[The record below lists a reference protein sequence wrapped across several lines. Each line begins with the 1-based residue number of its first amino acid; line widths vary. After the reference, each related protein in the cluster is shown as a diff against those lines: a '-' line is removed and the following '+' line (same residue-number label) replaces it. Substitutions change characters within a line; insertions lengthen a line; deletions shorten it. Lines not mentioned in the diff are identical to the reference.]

1 VDIQPL
7 PASWRD
13 NKFFILNR
21 MFSFSYNVPVGFYTK
36 QGAIHILQG
45 GRLMSRRVIMLSV
58 AVLFGMQAG
67 LAMAANPDTGPGCGL
82 GKLAWGDYKHQKNIG
97 PQVLMA
103 TTNGTFGSQTF
114 GISTGTSGCTNDGK
128 VMAEQKTTLFA
139 QLNFENL
146 SQEMAQGQG
155 EHLASL
161 ATLMGVPAE
170 QQHAFF
176 AMTQERY
183 TSLVKTGEASPVAMV
198 KAINDAIASHPVLA
212 QVSTR

>member
-1 VDIQPL
+1 
-7 PASWRD
+7 
-13 NKFFILNR
+13 
-21 MFSFSYNVPVGFYTK
+21 
-36 QGAIHILQG
+36 
-45 GRLMSRRVIMLSV
+45 MSKKVLMLSV

-82 GKLAWGDYKHQKNIG
+82 GKLAWSDYKNQKNIG

-103 TTNGTFGSQTF
+103 TTNGTFGSTTF

-128 VMAEQKTTLFA
+128 VMAEQKTTVFA
-139 QLNFENL
+139 QLNFDNL

-170 QQHAFF
+170 HQAAFF

-183 TSLVKTGEASPVAMV
+183 TSLVKAGEASPVAMV
-198 KAINDAIASHPVLA
+198 KAINDAIAVNPTFA

>member
-1 VDIQPL
+1 
-7 PASWRD
+7 
-13 NKFFILNR
+13 
-21 MFSFSYNVPVGFYTK
+21 MTK
-36 QGAIHILQG
+36 KVL
-45 GRLMSRRVIMLSV
+45 VLSV
-58 AVLFGMQAG
+58 AVLVGMQAG

-82 GKLAWGDYKHQKNIG
+82 GKLAWGDYAHQKNIA
-97 PQVLMA
+97 PQVMMA
-103 TTNGTFGSQTF
+103 TTNGTFGSGTF
-114 GISTGTSGCTNDGK
+114 GISSGTSGCTNDGK

-139 QLNFENL
+139 ELNFENL

-161 ATLMGVPAE
+161 ATLMGVPVEHQAE
-170 QQHAFF
+170 FF

-198 KAINDAIASHPVLA
+198 KAINSAIATHPVLA